1 LIGTSLD
8 DLRDFPSD
16 RHLEIFGSQEAVRT
30 GKASTKM
37 SVWDDIA
44 DDAAEAEN
52 LKLRAALIRAIRSR
66 VDETGW
72 SQTAAAQNL
81 GITQPRLSDLYRGKI
96 SKFSLDALVEIASKL
111 RIHVRVE
118 VEPNFVVPSGT

>member
-1 LIGTSLD
+1 
-8 DLRDFPSD
+8 
-16 RHLEIFGSQEAVRT
+16 
-30 GKASTKM
+30 M

-44 DDAAEAEN
+44 DDATEAEN

-66 VDETGW
+66 ADENGW

-111 RIHVRVE
+111 GIHVRIE

>member
-1 LIGTSLD
+1 
-8 DLRDFPSD
+8 
-16 RHLEIFGSQEAVRT
+16 
-30 GKASTKM
+30 M

-44 DDAAEAEN
+44 DDATEAEN
-52 LKLRAALIRAIRSR
+52 LKLRAALIRAIRTR
-66 VDETGW
+66 VDEIGW

-111 RIHVRVE
+111 GIHVRVE
-118 VEPNFVVPSGT
+118 VEPHFAVPNGG

>member
-1 LIGTSLD
+1 MHRDAGFQLDLGLEPDDWKPMPVNESIG
-8 DLRDFPSD
+8 
-16 RHLEIFGSQEAVRT
+16 
-30 GKASTKM
+30 M
-37 SVWDDIA
+37 SVWDDVA
-44 DDAAEAEN
+44 DDATEAQN

-66 VDETGW
+66 VDEIGW

-111 RIHVRVE
+111 GIHVRVE
-118 VEPNFVVPSGT
+118 IEPHFAVPNGN

>member
-1 LIGTSLD
+1 
-8 DLRDFPSD
+8 
-16 RHLEIFGSQEAVRT
+16 
-30 GKASTKM
+30 M

-66 VDETGW
+66 VDENRW
-72 SQTAAAQNL
+72 LQTAAAQTL

-111 RIHVRVE
+111 GIHVRIE
-118 VEPNFVVPSGT
+118 VEPDFAVPSDT